1 MAEGAKGSIDI
12 IYSFSVAAYV
22 QMIKTLKYLLTLI
35 GIIWILERYL
45 HFKWILYIRSL
56 FSIFDAA
63 DLVKLDLP
71 WWSFGAV
78 DHINNYLNGLSG
90 QAVVLEWGSEEVIVP
105 YLSPMDGKIHRYF
118 PDFYMK
124 VRQADGSTKKF
135 IIEVKPKSQ
144 CKQPVKNPKRRTT
157 KWFNEVK
164 TFAINQAKWKS
175 AREFCEDKGMEFK
188 IFTEDHINP
197 KYK

>member
-1 MAEGAKGSIDI
+1 MTYKGRYFPTNLKKYRGNPNQI
-12 IYSFSVAAYV
+12 IY
-22 QMIKTLKYLLTLI
+22 
-35 GIIWILERYL
+35 
-45 HFKWILYIRSL
+45 RSL
-56 FSIFDAA
+56 WERKVMVYCDKNDA
-63 DLVKLDLP
+63 
-71 WWSFGAV
+71 
-78 DHINNYLNGLSG
+78 II
-90 QAVVLEWGSEEVIVP
+90 EWGSEEVIVP

-164 TFAINQAKWKS
+164 TFAINQAK
-175 AREFCEDKGMEFK
+175 MEICK
-188 IFTEDHINP
+188 RVL
-197 KYK
+197 

>member
-1 MAEGAKGSIDI
+1 MTYKGRYFPTNPKKYRGNPNQI
-12 IYSFSVAAYV
+12 IY
-22 QMIKTLKYLLTLI
+22 
-35 GIIWILERYL
+35 
-45 HFKWILYIRSL
+45 RSL
-56 FSIFDAA
+56 WERKVIVYCDKNDA
-63 DLVKLDLP
+63 
-71 WWSFGAV
+71 
-78 DHINNYLNGLSG
+78 II
-90 QAVVLEWGSEEVIVP
+90 EWGSEEVIVP

>member
-1 MAEGAKGSIDI
+1 MTYKGR
-12 IYSFSVAAYV
+12 YFPTNP
-22 QMIKTLKYLLTLI
+22 KKYKGNPNQI
-35 GIIWILERYL
+35 VY
-45 HFKWILYIRSL
+45 RSL
-56 FSIFDAA
+56 WERKVMGYCDKNDA
-63 DLVKLDLP
+63 
-71 WWSFGAV
+71 
-78 DHINNYLNGLSG
+78 II
-90 QAVVLEWGSEEVIVP
+90 EWGSEEVIVP

>member
-1 MAEGAKGSIDI
+1 MTYKGR
-12 IYSFSVAAYV
+12 YFPTNP
-22 QMIKTLKYLLTLI
+22 KKYKGNPNQI
-35 GIIWILERYL
+35 VY
-45 HFKWILYIRSL
+45 RSL
-56 FSIFDAA
+56 WERKVMVYCDKNDA
-63 DLVKLDLP
+63 
-71 WWSFGAV
+71 
-78 DHINNYLNGLSG
+78 II
-90 QAVVLEWGSEEVIVP
+90 EWGSEEVIVP
-105 YLSPMDGKIHRYF
+105 YLSPMDGRIHRYF

-164 TFAINQAKWKS
+164 TLAINQAKWKS